1 VTSTSPTIHRKTT
14 RRECR
19 QEAIDIELLGRDA
32 AQLLA
37 FALKR
42 ASPSDRDYKDLIT
55 RYGREVNFRDL
66 VNGMADGLGLVII
79 DPGPNARNTGLAVC
93 CSDRNSP
100 FAPTIDTYQ
109 LRFRQDYRPAI
120 PLVHLGVM
128 SYYFPNLEA
137 DDEYSA
143 RPGSPEQVMQHL
155 RAIAVEM
162 QAADRQDDA
171 VPSTLRKAYQ
181 LVLEIPEVGEN
192 DADGRKGRNT
202 LLGMVR
208 AVMDQLVEMNYLRIS
223 TEGKETIYQPRQI
236 YHLYVRRYAGG
247 TMAQLLERIDAS
259 AGPREKPR

>member
-1 VTSTSPTIHRKTT
+1 M
-14 RRECR
+14 
-19 QEAIDIELLGRDA
+19 QEATDIELLGREA
-32 AQLLA
+32 ARLLG

-55 RYGREVNFRDL
+55 RYGRDVDFRDL
-66 VNGMADGLGLVII
+66 VNGMADGLGLAII
-79 DPGPNARNTGLAVC
+79 DPGVNARNTGLAVC

-109 LRFRQDYRPAI
+109 LKVRQDYRPAI

-128 SYYFPNLEA
+128 SYYFPNLQAEE
-137 DDEYSA
+137 EYSA
-143 RPGSPEQVMQHL
+143 RPGTPEQVMQHL

-162 QAADRQDDA
+162 QAADRHLDI

-181 LVLEIPEVGEN
+181 LVLDIPEVGEY
-192 DADGRKGRNT
+192 DADGRKGRTT

-208 AVMDQLVEMNYLRIS
+208 AVMDQLVETNYLRVS
-223 TEGKETIYQPRQI
+223 TEGKDLVYQPRQI

-247 TMAQLLERIDAS
+247 TMAKLLDQLRAGGNRGEDA
-259 AGPREKPR
+259 R